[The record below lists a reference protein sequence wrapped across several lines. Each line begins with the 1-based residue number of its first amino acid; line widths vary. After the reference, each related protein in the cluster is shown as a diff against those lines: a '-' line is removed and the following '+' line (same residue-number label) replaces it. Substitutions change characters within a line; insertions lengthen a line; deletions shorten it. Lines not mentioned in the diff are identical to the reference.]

1 MSVLV
6 VWAAALAFIFAT
18 SAAAPSMLLKGLI
31 ETGLP
36 FVMLG
41 LPFLLFAYLN
51 GFNERRLLSDFEL
64 NEDAL
69 SYRVRD
75 RGKRFVGR
83 IARSDIVAGVTIPGE
98 PELLELRLANGDVA
112 VLELETEQ
120 AASLVDALRVNM
132 EQRVTF
138 HLAKRLPYILF
149 HLGCG
154 MPMTTLSL
162 AGIGVVFGLPF
173 IAPIVMLLFV
183 LLAFRTVRRPNGQR
197 VTVGNDGVLFAWGGM
212 PPQHLQPRFVPYATL
227 AALDYDPDHHNGEL
241 RVTLQSGGIL
251 HMPSGGSMTRPDR
264 VEALLARV
272 RGALARHREQSP
284 RDEPR
289 FARKGRSLDA
299 WRSDLRAIVEPTEA
313 YREAR
318 IDLQDAEAILDNPAA
333 NDESRIAA
341 ALAMMQHDD
350 ERARLRIAA
359 TANETA
365 APRLRV
371 ALEQIGADAS
381 TAELEQE
388 IDACLAR
395 ASEPERPARNRQ
407 AT

>member
-1 MSVLV
+1 
-6 VWAAALAFIFAT
+6 
-18 SAAAPSMLLKGLI
+18 
-31 ETGLP
+31 
-36 FVMLG
+36 
-41 LPFLLFAYLN
+41 
-51 GFNERRLLSDFEL
+51 
-64 NEDAL
+64 
-69 SYRVRD
+69 
-75 RGKRFVGR
+75 
-83 IARSDIVAGVTIPGE
+83 
-98 PELLELRLANGDVA
+98 
-112 VLELETEQ
+112 
-120 AASLVDALRVNM
+120 
-132 EQRVTF
+132 
-138 HLAKRLPYILF
+138 
-149 HLGCG
+149 
-154 MPMTTLSL
+154 
-162 AGIGVVFGLPF
+162 
-173 IAPIVMLLFV
+173 
-183 LLAFRTVRRPNGQR
+183 
-197 VTVGNDGVLFAWGGM
+197 
-212 PPQHLQPRFVPYATL
+212 
-227 AALDYDPDHHNGEL
+227 
-241 RVTLQSGGIL
+241 
-251 HMPSGGSMTRPDR
+251 MTRPDR